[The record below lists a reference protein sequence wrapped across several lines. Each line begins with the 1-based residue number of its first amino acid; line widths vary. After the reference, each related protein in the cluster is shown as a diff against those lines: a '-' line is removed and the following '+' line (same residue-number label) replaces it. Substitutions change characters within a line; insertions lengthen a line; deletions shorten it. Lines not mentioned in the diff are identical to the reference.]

1 MKTRRFLWGIFFIII
16 GIFLILISFF
26 GIHSLFFGIILVL
39 IGFVILLNSSE
50 DKIEEINWVKGGKA
64 KNE

>member
-1 MKTRRFLWGIFFIII
+1 MKRERFFWGMFFIVF
-16 GIFLILISFF
+16 GIFLILVSFF

-39 IGFVILLNSSE
+39 IGFAILLNSSE
-50 DKIEEINWVKGGKA
+50 DKIEEINWVKGGKV